1 MKTKNT
7 LRKSTL
13 SGLLLLGAI
22 TILFTAVPQ
31 ASAAE
36 VFVGQWNNKKYKTK
50 GTMTATLTK
59 GQGNNWSGV
68 FTGVAIG
75 KNYRFTARF
84 TEKTSSGKRMLV
96 GNSNIDGSMYKWAAY
111 IGARTLNGTYRAAN
125 GNNGNFSGRKR

>member
-1 MKTKNT
+1 MNSKNI
-7 LRKSTL
+7 LHKSIL
-13 SGLLLLGAI
+13 SGLFLLGAI
-22 TILFTAVPQ
+22 AIFFTAIPE

-59 GQGNNWSGV
+59 GQGNNWTGV

-111 IGARTLNGTYRAAN
+111 IDTRMLSGTYRAAN